1 MTIADDLVWAII
13 ACIFLYFCWRVLSET
28 KRASRHAQQAEE
40 NTKALVTLLTA
51 MADLDQSDSAQD
63 QSPTNKHLG
72 SSPRRSGN
80 PENIEILSKGYAESK
95 RDAAGVFDWEFKP
108 KFLLYLAGGVI
119 SLWLLLALLE
129 NLTHQ
134 L

>member
-1 MTIADDLVWAII
+1 MTVADDLVWAII
-13 ACIFLYFCWRVLSET
+13 AFIFLYFCWRVLSET

-72 SSPRRSGN
+72 NSPRRSGN
-80 PENIEILSKGYAESK
+80 PENIEILSKGYEEPK
-95 RDAAGVFDWEFKP
+95 RYATGFFDREFNP

-119 SLWLLLALLE
+119 SLGVLFSLLE
-129 NLTHQ
+129 SITH
-134 L
+134 

>member
-1 MTIADDLVWAII
+1 MTVADDLVWAII

-40 NTKALVTLLTA
+40 NTKALITLLTA
-51 MADLDQSDSAQD
+51 MVDMDESDSAQD

-72 SSPRRSGN
+72 DSPRRSGN
-80 PENIEILSKGYAESK
+80 PENIEIVSKSYGESK
-95 RDAAGVFDWEFKP
+95 RDATGLFDREFNP

-119 SLWLLLALLE
+119 SLGVLFSLLE
-129 NLTHQ
+129 SITH
-134 L
+134 

>member
-95 RDAAGVFDWEFKP
+95 RDAAGFFDWEFKP

>member
-72 SSPRRSGN
+72 SSPWRSGN
-80 PENIEILSKGYAESK
+80 PENIEILSKGYAESN
-95 RDAAGVFDWEFKP
+95 RDAAGFFDWEFKP

>member
-1 MTIADDLVWAII
+1 MTVADDLVWAII

-28 KRASRHAQQAEE
+28 KRASQHAKQAEE
-40 NTKALVTLLTA
+40 NTRALITLLTA
-51 MADLDQSDSAQD
+51 MADMDQSDSAQD

-72 SSPRRSGN
+72 SSARRSGN
-80 PENIEILSKGYAESK
+80 PENIEILSKGYEEPK
-95 RDAAGVFDWEFKP
+95 RYATGFFDREFNP

>member
-80 PENIEILSKGYAESK
+80 PENIEILSKGYGESK
-95 RDAAGVFDWEFKP
+95 RVAVGFLDREFNP
-108 KFLLYLAGGVI
+108 KFLLYPVGGVI
-119 SLWLLLALLE
+119 SLWVLFSLLE
-129 NLTHQ
+129 SITH
-134 L
+134 

>member
-80 PENIEILSKGYAESK
+80 PENIEILSKCYAESK
-95 RDAAGVFDWEFKP
+95 RDAAGFFDWEFKP

>member
-1 MTIADDLVWAII
+1 MTIADDIVWAII

-72 SSPRRSGN
+72 SSPWRSGN
-80 PENIEILSKGYAESK
+80 PENIEILSKGYAESN
-95 RDAAGVFDWEFKP
+95 RDAAGFFDWEFKP

>member
-1 MTIADDLVWAII
+1 MTVADDLVWAII
-13 ACIFLYFCWRVLSET
+13 AFIFLYFCWRVLSET

-80 PENIEILSKGYAESK
+80 PENIEILSKGYEEPK
-95 RDAAGVFDWEFKP
+95 RCATGFFDREFNP
-108 KFLLYLAGGVI
+108 KFLLYLAGGAI
-119 SLWLLLALLE
+119 SLWVLISLLE
-129 NLTHQ
+129 RITH
-134 L
+134 

>member
-72 SSPRRSGN
+72 SSPWRSGN

-95 RDAAGVFDWEFKP
+95 RDAAGFFDWEFKP

>member
-95 RDAAGVFDWEFKP
+95 RDAAGFFDWEFKP

-119 SLWLLLALLE
+119 SLLLLLALLE

>member
-1 MTIADDLVWAII
+1 MTVADDLVWAII
-13 ACIFLYFCWRVLSET
+13 AFIFLYFCWRVLSET

-80 PENIEILSKGYAESK
+80 PENIEILSKGYEEPK
-95 RDAAGVFDWEFKP
+95 RYATGFFDREFNP

>member
-95 RDAAGVFDWEFKP
+95 RDAAGFFDWEFKP

-129 NLTHQ
+129 SLTHQ

>member
-1 MTIADDLVWAII
+1 MTVADDLVWAII

-40 NTKALVTLLTA
+40 NTKALITLLTA
-51 MADLDQSDSAQD
+51 MVDMDESDSAQD

-72 SSPRRSGN
+72 NSPRRSGN
-80 PENIEILSKGYAESK
+80 PENIEIVSKSYGESK
-95 RDAAGVFDWEFKP
+95 RDATGLFDREFNP

-119 SLWLLLALLE
+119 SLGVLFSLLE
-129 NLTHQ
+129 SITH
-134 L
+134 